1 MAKNVVVFASGRTE
15 LRALPNLLRGL
26 ASEGVSVD
34 VRIPPRNRAIS
45 GELAVKIA
53 KSCYWDV
60 PSPDKL
66 VILVDV
72 DGKNPDEVLESL
84 RQRVGSALDHLDLRI
99 YYAYAQRHLEAWFF
113 ADAKGLRE
121 YLGSNL
127 GSVDASRPDLIEN
140 PKLHLK
146 HLLAN
151 QLYTS
156 EVAERISRVLDAEEI
171 AERSASFG
179 GFLGAVRNGI
189 PRPPDSQEHLPGTP
203 AGK

>member
-1 MAKNVVVFASGRTE
+1 MAKNVVVLASGRTE

-26 ASEGVSVD
+26 ASDGVRID
-34 VRIPPRNRAIS
+34 VRIPPRSRAIS
-45 GELAVKIA
+45 SDVAVKVA

-60 PSPDKL
+60 PSPDKF

-72 DGKNPDEVLESL
+72 DGKDPDEVLDSL
-84 RQRVGSALDHLDLRI
+84 RRRVEAGVDHLDLKV

-113 ADAKGLRE
+113 ADAEGLRQ
-121 YLGSNL
+121 YLGKSL

-146 HLLAN
+146 HLLASR
-151 QLYTS
+151 LYTS
-156 EVAERISRVLDAEEI
+156 EVAERISRALDATKI

-179 GFLGAVRNGI
+179 RFLGAIRNGI
-189 PRPPDSQEHLPGTP
+189 RTV
-203 AGK
+203 